1 MKDFDLYG
9 FSTYLLFILA
19 QIRPE
24 IKSQFVIV
32 TVFSNDEIHIN
43 QGL

>member
-9 FSTYLLFILA
+9 FLTYLLIIVA

-24 IKSQFVIV
+24 IKSEFVIA
-32 TVFSNDEIHIN
+32 TVFTNDEIHIN
-43 QGL
+43 HRL